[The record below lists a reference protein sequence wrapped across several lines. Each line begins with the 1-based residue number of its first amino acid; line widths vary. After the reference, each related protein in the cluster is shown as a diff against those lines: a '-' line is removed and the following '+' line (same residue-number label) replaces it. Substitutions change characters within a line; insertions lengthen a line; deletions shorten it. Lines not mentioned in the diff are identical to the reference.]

1 MKLVPILLND
11 DVKALAE
18 ASARYAIEHDHKVTI
33 AIVDSG
39 GHLLHLNRLE
49 NTAPFTVDMVIAKA
63 KTAALTKR
71 ETGFYE
77 DLVLKGRLSFLGMP
91 LDGIMEGGFPI
102 SVEGHVVGAIS
113 VSGATSQIDA
123 EIAQV
128 ALKAYMDRI
137 RFL

>member
-1 MKLVPILLND
+1 MKLVPVLLND
-11 DVKALAE
+11 DVKTIAE
-18 ASARYAIEHDHKVTI
+18 ASACYAIEHNHKVTI

-49 NTAPFTVDMVIAKA
+49 DTAPFTVDMATAKA

-91 LDGIMEGGFPI
+91 LEGIMEGGFPI
-102 SVEGHVVGAIS
+102 IIEEQVVGAIG
-113 VSGATSQIDA
+113 VSGSTSQIDA
-123 EIAQV
+123 KIANV
-128 ALKAYMDRI
+128 ALNNYQHKA
-137 RFL
+137 F